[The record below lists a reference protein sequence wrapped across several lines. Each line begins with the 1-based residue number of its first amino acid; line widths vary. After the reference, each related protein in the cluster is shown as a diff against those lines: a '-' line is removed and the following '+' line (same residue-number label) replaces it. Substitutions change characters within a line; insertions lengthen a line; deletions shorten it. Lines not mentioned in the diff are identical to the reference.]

1 MQKCVQVIEI
11 SILTK
16 TTPHI
21 NNVIKILNQNLQSP
35 FMLNF
40 THHVANWH
48 KKGLFTLLKETFFKS
63 LEKLIKKDKNVMSQA
78 I

>member
-35 FMLNF
+35 LMLNF
-40 THHVANWH
+40 THHVTNWH
-48 KKGLFTLLKETFFKS
+48 IKGFFTLLKETFFKS